1 MNIFHLFGKIFHPF
15 IGKIRY
21 LCNKYTV
28 TTINTFNMKQI
39 IFFAALLILIHFKSP
54 EAREHFSEVP
64 GSNMKSQ
71 FPINFVKVKSIDYL
85 HK

>member
-1 MNIFHLFGKIFHPF
+1 
-15 IGKIRY
+15 
-21 LCNKYTV
+21 
-28 TTINTFNMKQI
+28 MKQI
-39 IFFAALLILIHFKSP
+39 IFFAALLILNHFKSP
-54 EAREHFSEVP
+54 EAREHFSKVL

>member
-1 MNIFHLFGKIFHPF
+1 
-15 IGKIRY
+15 
-21 LCNKYTV
+21 
-28 TTINTFNMKQI
+28 MKQI
-39 IFFAALLILIHFKSP
+39 IFFAALLILNHFKSP
-54 EAREHFSEVP
+54 EAREHFSKVP